1 MSDIKKR
8 IAKVDSEIA
17 IAKKTKQKYKA
28 RAGIVRSFKGD
39 PSTQDA
45 LVKSTGL
52 GIDASEAQRD
62 VLIDELKA
70 EHNPKISVKK
80 GYD

>member
-1 MSDIKKR
+1 MSDTEKR
-8 IAKVDSEIA
+8 IAKIDSEIA
-17 IAKKTKQKYKA
+17 VAKKTKQKHKA
-28 RAGIVRSFKGD
+28 RAEIVRSFKGD

-62 VLIDELKA
+62 ALLGKLKA
-70 EHNPKISVKK
+70 KHNSRK
-80 GYD
+80 

>member
-1 MSDIKKR
+1 MLVHMSNIKKR
-8 IAKVDSEIA
+8 IAKVDAEIA
-17 IAKKTKQKYKA
+17 LAKKTKQKHKA

-39 PSTQDA
+39 PTTQDA

-52 GIDASEAQRD
+52 GIDASEAHRD

-70 EHNPKISVKK
+70 EHKSKNRA
-80 GYD
+80 